1 LRSEYQQEP
10 GGYVDAGGHRVI
22 PVDPA
27 EVERV
32 VQEFRSKVGTQ
43 PAVGAEFHKV
53 SEERFMSVDAKRNG
67 NGNVTSDVD
76 EFYASRQGYPGSG
89 AGAEVPPPVPS
100 TRSASVRTRDLPP
113 LPPQADDY
121 MGMRASA
128 FSQSYGPGTTFVSVR
143 RCPQPWPRPAARV
156 WLGRAR
162 VRRPHLQLSLLI
174 A

>member
-89 AGAEVPPPVPS
+89 AGAEVPPP
-100 TRSASVRTRDLPP
+100 

>member
-1 LRSEYQQEP
+1 M
-10 GGYVDAGGHRVI
+10 I

-89 AGAEVPPPVPS
+89 AGAEVPPPVPP

-113 LPPQADDY
+113 LPPHRY
-121 MGMRASA
+121 MCVCVGVWRESVRVC
-128 FSQSYGPGTTFVSVR
+128 VSV
-143 RCPQPWPRPAARV
+143 
-156 WLGRAR
+156 
-162 VRRPHLQLSLLI
+162 LQKPL
-174 A
+174 